1 MSALNRQASEA
12 MMAAGATA
20 ATDVTGFGLIGHLAN
35 IKGGADIELRAIPFM
50 DGVRELAE
58 KDLFPSGSR
67 RNFAAYRD
75 QVDWGATPD
84 LDQMM
89 LCDAQ
94 TSGGLLVAIPPDSA
108 VLFEEAMRSAP
119 YPASRIGVMRDDGSI
134 RVH

>member
-1 MSALNRQASEA
+1 
-12 MMAAGATA
+12 
-20 ATDVTGFGLIGHLAN
+20 
-35 IKGGADIELRAIPFM
+35 
-50 DGVRELAE
+50 
-58 KDLFPSGSR
+58 
-67 RNFAAYRD
+67 
-75 QVDWGATPD
+75 
-84 LDQMM
+84 MM